1 MILSMAYRT
10 DNVERGI
17 FDCMLGICEYANIS
31 LFHNKIENLC
41 STYRARWLAWN
52 SIVHAIYSCGV
63 NSLPVSQPAH
73 HTLPSQAWEIL
84 ILCTPK

>member
-1 MILSMAYRT
+1 M
-10 DNVERGI
+10 ERGI
-17 FDCMLGICEYANIS
+17 SDCVLGIREYANIS

-41 STYRARWLAWN
+41 STYRARWFAWN

-73 HTLPSQAWEIL
+73 HTPYTPQSSQRDFNFMH
-84 ILCTPK
+84 P